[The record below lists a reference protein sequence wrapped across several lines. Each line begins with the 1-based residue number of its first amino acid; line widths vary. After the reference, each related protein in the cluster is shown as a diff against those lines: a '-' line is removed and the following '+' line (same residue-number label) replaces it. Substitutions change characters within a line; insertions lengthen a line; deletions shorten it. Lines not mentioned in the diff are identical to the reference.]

1 MSIKE
6 NISLIRERIEVARK
20 KSPHPEKPVDIIAVS
35 KFHDVSE
42 IREAMAAGATV
53 FGENR
58 VQELIPKLDA
68 FEGEGVP
75 FHVIG
80 HLQTNKVRQI
90 VGRVAMIQSLDSLR
104 LAQEIEKRAAAKEV
118 IVPVLVQ
125 VNVAGEDQKY
135 GLAPEEVKDFLEQFG
150 DFPHLKCEGLMF
162 IAPNLDNK
170 DDLRPY
176 FRDLYKMFLAYKN
189 LGIPNV
195 SMTHLSMGMSGDYE
209 VAVEEGA
216 TMVRIGSAIFAKK

>member
-6 NISLIRERIEVARK
+6 NISLIRERIEAARQ

-118 IVPVLVQ
+118 VVPVLVQ
-125 VNVAGEDQKY
+125 VNMAGEDQKY
-135 GLAPEEVKDFLEQFG
+135 GLAPEEVEGFLEQFTA
-150 DFPHLKCEGLMF
+150 FPHLKCEGLMF

-176 FRDLYKMFLAYKN
+176 FRDLYKMFLKYKD

-209 VAVEEGA
+209 VAIEEGA